1 MIDWSR
7 VDELRSEVGEE
18 DFREVAEMFL
28 EEADEVV
35 EALGNGPDESTLES
49 QFHSLKGS
57 ALNLGF
63 KTLASTCALQEQRAA
78 AGEFDQIELQ
88 SAVDAYLISK
98 DAFIQRL

>member
-1 MIDWSR
+1 MIDWTR
-7 VDELRSEVGEE
+7 VEQLRSEVGEE

-35 EALGNGPDESTLES
+35 EALGKGLDEPALES

-63 KTLASTCALQEQRAA
+63 QTLASTCALQEQHAA
-78 AGEFDQIELQ
+78 AGEFDKIELQ
-88 SAVDAYLISK
+88 SAVDAYLTSK
-98 DAFIQRL
+98 DAFMQRL